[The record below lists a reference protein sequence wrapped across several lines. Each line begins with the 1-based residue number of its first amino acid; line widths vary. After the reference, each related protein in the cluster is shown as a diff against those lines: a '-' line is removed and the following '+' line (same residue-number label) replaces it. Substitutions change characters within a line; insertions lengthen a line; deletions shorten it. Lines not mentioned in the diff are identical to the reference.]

1 MRGVVTLNVLST
13 SVWTLSD
20 FASVV
25 LDFVHFSFCF
35 GHVRFFIEKDQKGQY
50 LNTK

>member
-25 LDFVHFSFCF
+25 LDFVHFSFVLATCAF
-35 GHVRFFIEKDQKGQY
+35 SSKKTKKD
-50 LNTK
+50 NTT